1 MRGNACAVG
10 DKAEV
15 ERRELMSL
23 SLPLESESSSV
34 PSPTWRKLAEV
45 VLSVGAREG
54 VDTEGLRKDDG
65 PRGRL
70 GKNAAFE
77 GRREN
82 RD

>member
-1 MRGNACAVG
+1 MG

-23 SLPLESESSSV
+23 SLPLESESSRV

-45 VLSVGAREG
+45 ELSVEAREG
-54 VDTEGLRKDDG
+54 VDTEGLRKDEG
-65 PRGRL
+65 RRGRL
-70 GKNAAFE
+70 GRNAAFE

-82 RD
+82 TD